1 MQISVRFVHN
11 WHYSVKQRHTLLLII
26 LFIASLLVTAI
37 DPTRDI
43 ETLPE
48 DIQIATMPR
57 KPLVSFVQSKTQADN
72 LSNADTEDEPQL
84 GKFQIILC

>member
-1 MQISVRFVHN
+1 M
-11 WHYSVKQRHTLLLII
+11 
-26 LFIASLLVTAI
+26 FIASLLVTAI

-57 KPLVSFVQSKTQADN
+57 KPLVSLVQSKTQADN

-84 GKFQIILC
+84 GKFKISWF

>member
-1 MQISVRFVHN
+1 METR
-11 WHYSVKQRHTLLLII
+11 I
-26 LFIASLLVTAI
+26 LKIYFITSLSVTAI

-57 KPLVSFVQSKTQADN
+57 KPLVSLVQSKTQADN

-84 GKFQIILC
+84 GKFQIVLF